1 MSKKRKK
8 DESKD
13 LFRCIYEAKSERYGF
28 AVCLDVEEEDFY
40 IPAEYINTAM
50 NKDEVLVK
58 CIKNATEKDRKVGRI
73 VKVVKRNTKTII
85 GKYTKSRNFG
95 FVQPISAYMQDVYI
109 SKKDNK
115 KIKSGVMVEVTITK
129 YPTEKSKA
137 EGQIVSVLGNADD
150 VLIESRAL
158 FMEYGLQEQEKF
170 SKDVME
176 EVERIPNV
184 VSEQDKKNRVD
195 KTKERIFTIDSQDA
209 MDLDDAICIKQLEN
223 KNYLL
228 SVHIADVSHYV
239 KDGTKLD
246 AEAVYRGTSI
256 YIPNYV
262 IPMLPTKLSN
272 GICSLNAGVER
283 LALSIDMEIDKNGKV
298 INSEI
303 YKSVI
308 KVTKKMTYEK
318 VYNVICRKNPKVLE
332 EYKEYKKDISLMKKL
347 AEILNK
353 KRVREGSI
361 NFDIPETKI
370 VTDERGNVVNVK
382 PYEINT
388 ANKIIEEFMLVSNVT
403 IAEKFYFLESPF
415 IYRIHENPDEDK
427 LNDLNKLL
435 SLYGKKLKSTKKV
448 HPKMLQNVINS
459 FEDETSKDVI
469 SRLMLRTLKLARYSE
484 KCVGHFGLAFK
495 YYCHFTSPIR
505 RYPDLFI
512 HRVISDYIKNGYK
525 LDQKMKDKYSKQA
538 QEYAK
543 TSSDMEKE
551 ATKIERDFDD
561 LYMCIYMKDKIGEEF
576 ESTISSV
583 TGFGMFIRLDNTVEG
598 LVGFRSMGNDY
609 YVFDEKKY
617 RIVGANN
624 GKVYKIGDKIRVKLT
639 RVDVRM
645 RQIDFEIAEQ
655 GT

>member
-1 MSKKRKK
+1 MSKKKK
-8 DESKD
+8 KGESTD
-13 LFRCIYEAKSERYGF
+13 LFRCTYEAKSERYGF
-28 AVCLDVEEEDFY
+28 AICLDMEQSDFY
-40 IPAEYINTAM
+40 IPAEYANTAM

-58 CIKNATEKDRKVGRI
+58 CIKNATEKDRKVGKI
-73 VKVVKRNTKTII
+73 VNIVKRNTKTVI
-85 GKYTKSRNFG
+85 GKYTKNRNFG
-95 FVQPISAYMQDVYI
+95 FVQPINANMQDIYV
-109 SKKDNK
+109 SKKGNK
-115 KIKSGVMVEVTITK
+115 NIKDGVMVEVLITK
-129 YPTEKSKA
+129 YPTGRSKA
-137 EGQIVSVLGNADD
+137 EGQIISVLGNADD
-150 VLIESRAL
+150 ILIESKAL
-158 FMEYGLQEQEKF
+158 FMEYGLDEKEKF
-170 SKDVME
+170 NKGVME
-176 EVERIPNV
+176 EVEKIPSI

-195 KTKERIFTIDSQDA
+195 KTKERIFTIDSEDA
-209 MDLDDAICIKQLEN
+209 MDLDDAVCIKQLQN
-223 KNYLL
+223 KNYML

-239 KDGTKLD
+239 KDGTKLN

-283 LALSIDMEIDKNGKV
+283 LALSIDMEIDENGKV
-298 INSEI
+298 VNSEI

-318 VYNVICRKNPKVLE
+318 VYNVICNENPKVLE
-332 EYKEYKKDISLMKKL
+332 EYKEYKKDITLMKTL

-353 KRVREGSI
+353 KRVKEGSI

-370 VTDERGNVVNVK
+370 VTDENGNVVNVK

-388 ANKIIEEFMLVSNVT
+388 ANKIIEEFMLISNVT

-435 SLYGKKLKSTKKV
+435 SLYGRKLKSTKNV
-448 HPKMLQNVINS
+448 HPKMLQNIINS

-484 KCVGHFGLAFK
+484 ECVGHFGLAFK

-512 HRVISDYIKNGYK
+512 HRVISDIIKNGYK
-525 LDQKMKDKYSKQA
+525 LDQKIKDKYSKQA
-538 QEYAK
+538 REYAK

-561 LYMCIYMKDKIGEEF
+561 LYMCIYMKERQGEEF
-576 ESTISSV
+576 EATISSV
-583 TGFGMFIRLDNTVEG
+583 TSFGMFVRLDNTVEG

-617 RIVGANN
+617 RIVGTHN
-624 GKVYKIGDKIRVKLT
+624 GKVYKIGDRIKVRLT
-639 RVDVRM
+639 RADVRM
-645 RQIDFEIAEQ
+645 RQIDFEII
-655 GT
+655 